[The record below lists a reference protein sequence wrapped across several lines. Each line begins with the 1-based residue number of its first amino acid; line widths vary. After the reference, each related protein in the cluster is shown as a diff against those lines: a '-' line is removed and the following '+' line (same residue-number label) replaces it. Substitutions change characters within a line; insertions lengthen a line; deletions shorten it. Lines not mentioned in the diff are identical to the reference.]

1 MKNLGST
8 TTASPT
14 LASSQRR
21 SWLKSGQH
29 KGTVSE
35 DFVPPWFSNFADSS
49 LRIKLG
55 FLPPSNLATNL
66 EPSCENYFLYI

>member
-1 MKNLGST
+1 MKNLGFT

-35 DFVPPWFSNFADSS
+35 S
-49 LRIKLG
+49 LCLRRDLEVLLKGFLRVG
-55 FLPPSNLATNL
+55 FLPPSNLAINL
-66 EPSCENYFLYI
+66 DKQLLNWFNLI